1 MEEIKMANGNSNAL
15 QQIFSGADVA
25 IIFGEQYMGE
35 AMSFT
40 IGVNREAGPLYVM
53 GRKEPIAIPKGKR
66 GIGGSFILA
75 QLGYDALLEYCSDI
89 IGGAKD
95 DKPIWVR
102 KDEMIN
108 NTGPVSREFS
118 STQTAGQNA
127 VDVGV
132 AVNNLTGSIWERTTP
147 NYVDQIPPFNATI
160 IGMNEQGYK
169 MGFRVYGI
177 SIINEGM
184 ALSIE
189 ELNMEKRYTFI
200 AQAVSKMT
208 KLAK

>member
-1 MEEIKMANGNSNAL
+1 MANGNTNAL
-15 QQIFSGADVA
+15 QQVFSGADVA

-40 IGVNREAGPLYVM
+40 IGVNREAGPLYTM

-75 QLGYDALLEYCSDI
+75 QLGYDALLEYWKDI
-89 IGGAKD
+89 IGGAV

-102 KDEMIN
+102 NDEMVLDS
-108 NTGPVSREFS
+108 GPVSREFS
-118 STQTAGQNA
+118 STQTAGLNTA
-127 VDVGV
+127 SVDTS
-132 AVNNLTGSIWERTTP
+132 VNSLTTSIWTSTAP
-147 NYVDQIPPFNATI
+147 NYVDQLPPFNATI
-160 IGMNEQGYK
+160 IGMNEQGQK

-208 KLAK
+208 KLS